1 MRSVRFLLFVVAGAA
16 ALAACSIHPVPFDV
30 PGYRTIDIV
39 KRIRCEAKQA
49 LDKFAQEDAFKR
61 RIYDNMTIGYK
72 FTFTITENNNLG
84 AKANLFMPISNGTFT
99 LGINGGSERERVGIR
114 DFTFVDNFR
123 EARDEQVCN
132 LGANGNKDRNRE
144 NFAYPIT
151 GRIGLEEVIRT
162 YLELQTI
169 GLGKLPPVVFKL
181 PPRDP
186 ELRKLA
192 KKQDRKAP
200 ATATAEFVETF
211 EFATTISAGAS
222 PKVELKPIGSG
233 LSLTQASGDLSGSR
247 TDRHAVI
254 VTLAPNYTDALVT
267 LNSQDIST
275 RLRRIENLTRNVPI
289 Q

>member
-1 MRSVRFLLFVVAGAA
+1 MRRVRFPFSVVACAA

-49 LDKFAQEDAFKR
+49 LDKFAQDDEFKR

-84 AKANLFMPISNGTFT
+84 AKANFQLPISHGTFSF
-99 LGINGGSERERVGIR
+99 GVNGNSERERVGIR
-114 DFTFVDNFR
+114 DFTFVDSFR
-123 EARDEQVCN
+123 EARDEKVCDLHTN
-132 LGANGNKDRNRE
+132 ARVDPNKE

-151 GRIGLEEVIRT
+151 GRIGLEEVFRT
-162 YLELQTI
+162 YLELQSI

-186 ELRKLA
+186 TLRKLA
-192 KKQDRKAP
+192 KKQDRGAP
-200 ATATAEFVETF
+200 APATAEFVETF
-211 EFATTISAGAS
+211 EFTTTISAGAS
-222 PKVELKPIGSG
+222 PKVELKPLGSG

-254 VTLAPNYTDALVT
+254 VTLAPNYTAALVT
-267 LNSQDIST
+267 LNSQDIGT
-275 RLRRIENLTRNVPI
+275 RLRRIENLTRMIPI